1 MTLGSKQS
9 VIVSAGHIIR
19 YACYLVYIVFDTQL
33 AEGREI
39 LMHHCHGSDAM
50 YQFSLTLNLATPE
63 GKERFMKKWALDRHK
78 VIVLPLI
85 PFMIMSKSLSQ
96 TFCSAAT
103 GSMCNRAH

>member
-1 MTLGSKQS
+1 MCLLC
-9 VIVSAGHIIR
+9 VR
-19 YACYLVYIVFDTQL
+19 QL

-78 VIVLPLI
+78 VTVLLLNLL
-85 PFMIMSKSLSQ
+85 MLV
-96 TFCSAAT
+96 
-103 GSMCNRAH
+103 